1 MLSCFILSGE
11 DLGKVGKRGWTE
23 VLNAVAPPISAHEV
37 IQVTLSHD
45 MVGFDGVEDVTF
57 QVFARV
63 MESQVSRGLEHQLV
77 VNKAP
82 RSRKSSDV
90 TEIGGEGESQERD
103 MRAIDG
109 YEQAWVTAEVSC
121 CKVSPI
127 RRAV

>member
-1 MLSCFILSGE
+1 MLSGE

-82 RSRKSSDV
+82 RARRSSDV
-90 TEIGGEGESQERD
+90 QGAEEGGSQERD
-103 MRAIDG
+103 MRPIEG
-109 YEQAWVTAEVSC
+109 YEQAWVTAEVSHR
-121 CKVSPI
+121 KVGCI
-127 RRAV
+127 GEAV